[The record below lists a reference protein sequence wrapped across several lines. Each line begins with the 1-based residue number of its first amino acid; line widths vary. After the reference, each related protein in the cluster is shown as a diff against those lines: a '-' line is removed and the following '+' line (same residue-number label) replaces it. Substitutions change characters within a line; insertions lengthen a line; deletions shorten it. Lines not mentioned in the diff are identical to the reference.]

1 MAASAIP
8 AAWETKW
15 GALNLRSVWTTWK
28 DPASERK
35 NIYKHERWSLRHDYN
50 YF

>member
-15 GALNLRSVWTTWK
+15 GVLKLGSVWTTWK

-35 NIYKHERWSLRHDYN
+35 KYKHERWSLRHGYS